1 MEVLKSIDIIASKGL
16 PIIHVIAVLLGI
28 TRYFACSMPSSTNQ
42 PISMYREPVH
52 FL

>member
-1 MEVLKSIDIIASKGL
+1 MEVLESIDIIASNGL
-16 PIIHVIAVLLGI
+16 PIIHVIAILLGI

-42 PISMYREPVH
+42 RISMYREPVH